1 MADKPT
7 AIVDLENIFG
17 ELEGLGWAADA
28 TKTTISQSFKFKNF
42 VEAFAWMTQAALLAE
57 KLGHHPDWSNS
68 YNRVEVSLTTHSAGG
83 LTALDV
89 QLAKAL
95 SKI

>member
-1 MADKPT
+1 MTDKSLE
-7 AIVDLENIFG
+7 IVDLENVFS
-17 ELEGLGWAADA
+17 ELEGLGWTADA

-57 KLGHHPDWSNS
+57 KIGHHPDWSNS
-68 YNRVEVSLTTHSAGG
+68 YNRVEVSLTTHSTGG